1 MFEKSF
7 FRKECLR
14 KRRDMDLRDET
25 EKISVYLYS
34 FFKQNRYDCVGLYYP
49 IKNEI
54 DIRSVLL
61 ELQSEGA
68 IKTLAL
74 PRILNNDMTFASW
87 QFGQSLSPDQYGI
100 PAPLT
105 SEVVCPQ
112 CLLIPCVAVD
122 LDGYRLGY
130 GGGWYDRMLSSQ
142 HFELTIGVVPASF
155 ICKTFVHKTHDR
167 ALSVWVCENGFTWVV
182 KPSCR

>member
-130 GGGWYDRMLSSQ
+130 GGGWYDRMLSTL
-142 HFELTIGVVPASF
+142 FVRLLCTKPMTERYLVGYVKTAS
-155 ICKTFVHKTHDR
+155 R
-167 ALSVWVCENGFTWVV
+167 GW
-182 KPSCR
+182 

>member
-68 IKTLAL
+68 IKTLAH

-87 QFGQSLSPDQYGI
+87 RFGQSLSPDQYGI
-100 PAPLT
+100 PAPLA

-155 ICKTFVHKTHDR
+155 FVRVLCTKPMTERYPVGYVKTASR
-167 ALSVWVCENGFTWVV
+167 GW
-182 KPSCR
+182 

>member
-74 PRILNNDMTFASW
+74 PRILNS
-87 QFGQSLSPDQYGI
+87 SLVKVYLRINTESL
-100 PAPLT
+100 PL
-105 SEVVCPQ
+105 
-112 CLLIPCVAVD
+112 
-122 LDGYRLGY
+122 
-130 GGGWYDRMLSSQ
+130 
-142 HFELTIGVVPASF
+142 
-155 ICKTFVHKTHDR
+155 
-167 ALSVWVCENGFTWVV
+167 
-182 KPSCR
+182 

>member
-105 SEVVCPQ
+105 SEVVCSQ
-112 CLLIPCVAVD
+112 CLLISCVAVD

-142 HFELTIGVVPASF
+142 HFELTIGVVRLPLFVRLLCTKPMTGRYLVGYVKTAS
-155 ICKTFVHKTHDR
+155 R
-167 ALSVWVCENGFTWVV
+167 GW
-182 KPSCR
+182 